1 MLLQSQSTLLSTCL
15 TLVQLMNQVL
25 DDVFDTPHS
34 LHISAFDG
42 QCWVLGVV
50 DSKEVNNLLD
60 LAGIQQG
67 AAVSVP
73 CGRRL
78 TYTL

>member
-1 MLLQSQSTLLSTCL
+1 MMYLILLTLSTL
-15 TLVQLMNQVL
+15 VPLMVS
-25 DDVFDTPHS
+25 V
-34 LHISAFDG
+34 G
-42 QCWVLGVV
+42 CWVLGVV